1 MFNKS
6 FGLIATA
13 ALVFS
18 PLAAFAGETQ
28 INSQNASN
36 SAVAVGSGNTVIQN
50 TDQMSIQDQFG
61 AGGYYNGSDPQLQIN
76 QQNASNS
83 GAAIGNGN
91 TLIQNVDQFSGQFQ
105 NNFGY

>member
-61 AGGYYNGSDPQLQIN
+61 AGGYYHGSEPQLQVN

-83 GAAIGNGN
+83 AAAIGNGN
-91 TLIQNVDQFSGQFQ
+91 TMIQNIDQLSGQYQ
-105 NNFGY
+105 TNFGH